1 MKYTWIFFVFLLA
14 FKLNGQEGEIAK
26 TLKAVRINTPV
37 SIDGDLSDE
46 QWKNIP
52 LADSFLQVNPYN
64 GKPAIFENEVKVAY
78 DDNAIYIGAI
88 LHDSS
93 PDSIIQYLSKRDR
106 TGFTDY
112 FGVNIDPFNDGLS
125 AYGFFVN
132 AAGVQT
138 DLFYTNGG
146 SRREYDWDAV
156 WNSEVAVTKDG
167 WIVEMSIPYS
177 SLRFSSDSVQEWGI
191 NFFRNI
197 QRYRQY
203 VSWSYIDR
211 KKSSTLNQ
219 AGLLRGIKNVVSPLR
234 LSFTPYMAGYVRDLQ
249 NEKGL
254 SYSIKGGLDMKYGI
268 NESFTVDV
276 MLIPDFG
283 QVQTDD
289 KILNLS
295 PFEVYYD
302 ERRPFFMEGTE
313 LFQKAN
319 IFYSR
324 RVGGEPYQ
332 HDEVEDVLAE
342 NEIILKNPTESQL
355 LNAAKIT
362 EKTANGLA
370 IGALNALTLA
380 SYAEIR
386 DTIEKSE
393 RTFKTQPFANYN
405 VVVFNQS
412 LKNNS
417 YASIINTN
425 VKHAGNNYMANVTGT
440 EFKLADRTNT
450 YAILAQGAVS
460 QKYQDEEYPK
470 LGYYYDVDLAKISG
484 NFKFTYT
491 QRVESDTYDPN
502 DLGFIQ
508 QNNEFT
514 NRLKMG
520 YYIYD
525 PFWRMLN
532 WYNSFSITRR
542 SLYKPLD
549 YMNTRFA
556 ASTFTTFSNYYSM
569 ELYLAYYTKEYD
581 YFEPRVDGKMV
592 IYPPHYSSYFWMSSD
607 YRKRFALDFAVSG
620 YFFEDDSY
628 SGYRTRI
635 EPRFRVNDKLLLVLE
650 NVYDLDNNQY
660 GYADKSENMDTVYF
674 GRRDR
679 TTIENTLISDYAF
692 NNKTT
697 LSFRLRHYWSRVKY
711 NNFMYLE
718 DDGHLSNA
726 PGFSTDNQN
735 YNAFNIDMV
744 YTWNFAPGSEMSL
757 VWKNA
762 ISTNEDEIT
771 NSYHEN
777 ISNVLSSNQTNTLSL
792 KILYYLDFQTL
803 RNFTGNIL

>member
-1 MKYTWIFFVFLLA
+1 MIKYILTFLLLFLA
-14 FKLNGQEGEIAK
+14 FNLNGQEGDSKKE
-26 TLKAVRINTPV
+26 LKAIRIKTPV
-37 SIDGDLSDE
+37 LINGDLSDE
-46 QWKNIP
+46 QWNNIP
-52 LADSFLQVNPYN
+52 GADSFLQISPYN
-64 GKPAIFENEVKVAY
+64 GQPAIFETEVKIAY

-88 LHDSS
+88 LHDPN
-93 PDSIIQYLSKRDR
+93 PDSIVQHLSKRDR
-106 TGFTDY
+106 TGLTDY
-112 FGVNIDPFNDGLS
+112 FGIHVDPFNDGLS

-138 DLFYTNGG
+138 DLFYTGG
-146 SRREYDWDAV
+146 GNKRDFDWDAV
-156 WNSEVAVTKDG
+156 WNSEVAVTNDG
-167 WIVEMSIPYS
+167 WVVEMSIPYS
-177 SLRFSSDSVQEWGI
+177 SLRFSSDSLQQWGI

-203 VSWSYIDR
+203 VSWNYIDR
-211 KKSSTLNQ
+211 KKPSTLNQ
-219 AGLLRGIKNVVSPLR
+219 AGLLRGIKNIVSPLR
-234 LSFTPYMAGYVRDLQ
+234 LSFTPYMASYVRDLQ

-268 NESFTVDV
+268 NESFTLDM

-302 ERRPFFMEGTE
+302 EKRPFFMEGTE
-313 LFQKAN
+313 LFQKAG

-324 RVGGEPYQ
+324 RIGGEPHQY
-332 HDEVEDVLAE
+332 DEVDEVLKE
-342 NEIILKNPTESQL
+342 NEVVLKNPTESQL

-362 EKTANGLA
+362 GKTSSGLA
-370 IGALNALTLA
+370 IGGLNALTLA
-380 SYAEIR
+380 SYARIR
-386 DTIEKSE
+386 DTVENKE
-393 RTFKTQPFANYN
+393 RTYKTQPFTNYN
-405 VVVFNQS
+405 VVAFDQS

-425 VKHAGNNYMANVTGT
+425 VKQAGKSMANVTGT

-450 YAILAQGAVS
+450 YAILARGAVS
-460 QKYQDEEYPK
+460 QKYQNEKDSE

-484 NFKFTYT
+484 NFKFTFT

-502 DLGFIQ
+502 DLGFIR

-514 NRLKMG
+514 NRFKVG

-532 WYNSFSITRR
+532 WYNSFSITRN
-542 SLYKPLD
+542 SLYNPMD
-549 YMNTRFA
+549 YINTRVA

-569 ELYLAYYTKEYD
+569 ELYMAYYTRKYD
-581 YFEPRVDGKMV
+581 YFEPRVDGEMV
-592 IYPPHYSSYFWMSSD
+592 IYPPRYSSYFWISSD
-607 YRKRFALDFAVSG
+607 YRKRFAMDLAVSG
-620 YFFEDDSY
+620 YFFRDDPY
-628 SGYRTRI
+628 AGYRARI

-660 GYADKSENMDTVYF
+660 GYADKSESADTVYF

-679 TTIENTLISDYAF
+679 TTIENTLVSDYAF

-697 LSFRLRHYWSRVKY
+697 LSFRLRHYWARVNY
-711 NNFMYLE
+711 SNFMYLE
-718 DDGHLSNA
+718 DDGYLSDA
-726 PGFSTDNQN
+726 SGFSTDNQN

-762 ISTNEDEIT
+762 ISSDENKIT

-777 ISNVLSSNQTNTLSL
+777 ITNVLSSSQTNTISL
-792 KILYYLDFQTL
+792 KILYYLDFQSL
-803 RNFTGNIL
+803 KDFTGNIL